1 MLNSEQIKNIII
13 NEYPRLASEYGV
25 KRIGLFGSFAK
36 GTQNE
41 DSDIDIVAEFRKPV
55 GLKFVEFT
63 DYLEKILGRKVD
75 VLTMAGIRAIRI
87 EKIAKDIEK
96 NIVYV

>member
-1 MLNSEQIKNIII
+1 MLNNEKIRNIIK
-13 NEYPRLASEYGV
+13 NEYPRLIAEYGV

-41 DSDIDIVAEFRKPV
+41 DSDIDIVAEFSKPI

-63 DYLEKILGRKVD
+63 EYLEKILGNKVD
-75 VLTMAGIRAIRI
+75 VLTKAGIKGIRVK
-87 EKIAKDIEK
+87 KIAKDIER